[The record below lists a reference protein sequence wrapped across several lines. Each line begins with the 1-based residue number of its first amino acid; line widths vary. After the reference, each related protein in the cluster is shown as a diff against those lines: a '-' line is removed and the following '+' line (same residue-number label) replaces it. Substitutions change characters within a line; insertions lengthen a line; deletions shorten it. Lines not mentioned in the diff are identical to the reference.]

1 MAAPLADRLF
11 ASFDRIYVVNL
22 PDRTDRRAEMAGELD
37 RIGTGFDDPRV
48 HLFAAIRP
56 ADPGPFRSIGARGCF
71 LSQLEVLR
79 DALRGGHRRILLFED
94 DLDFVA
100 NIDRRLPPALDALD
114 AHGFGIFYGGYAYP
128 DGEGHDRPATP
139 LVRADPNRPVR
150 LAHFVGFD
158 RSVLERLVP
167 YLELM
172 IARPAGSI
180 AGGPMDVDG
189 AYGWFRAA
197 HPELTTWL
205 AEPQLGVQRPSRTD
219 ISPPGLLD
227 RLPVPGWS
235 RTMVRSARRAWR
247 RHRFSSHRNDGLG

>member
-1 MAAPLADRLF
+1 MLADRLF
-11 ASFDRIYVVNL
+11 ASFDHIYVVNL
-22 PDRTDRRAEMAGELD
+22 ADRTDRLAEMAGELE
-37 RIGTGFDDPRV
+37 RIGTSFDDPRV
-48 HLFAAIRP
+48 RRFEAIRP
-56 ADPGPFRSIGARGCF
+56 ADPGGFRSIGARGCF

-79 DALRGGHRRILLFED
+79 DALRTGHRRILLFED
-94 DLDFVA
+94 DLDFVPD
-100 NIDRRLPPALDALD
+100 IERLLPPVLDALD
-114 AHGFGIFYGGYAYP
+114 AHDFGIFYGGYQYP
-128 DGEGHDRPATP
+128 DGEGYGRSKAP
-139 LVRADPNRPVR
+139 LVKADPNRPVR
-150 LAHFVGFD
+150 LAHFIGFD

-197 HPELTTWL
+197 HPELHTWL

-219 ISPPGLLD
+219 ISSPGLLD

-235 RTMVRSARRAWR
+235 RRMVRSAKRAWR
-247 RHRFSSHRNDGLG
+247 RQHF

>member
-1 MAAPLADRLF
+1 MTATLADRLF
-11 ASFDRIYVVNL
+11 ASFDKIYVVNL
-22 PDRTDRRAEMAGELD
+22 ADRTDRLAEMIGELA
-37 RIGTGFDDPRV
+37 RIGTSFDDPRIRR
-48 HLFAAIRP
+48 FEAIRP
-56 ADPGPFRSIGARGCF
+56 VDPGGFRSIGARGCF

-79 DALRGGHRRILLFED
+79 DALRAGHNRILLFED
-94 DLDFVA
+94 DLDFVPA
-100 NIDRRLPPALDALD
+100 IDRLLPPVLDALD
-114 AHGFGIFYGGYAYP
+114 AHGFGIFYGGYEYP
-128 DGEGHDRPATP
+128 DGEGHDRSGTP
-139 LVRADPNRPVR
+139 LVRADPNRAIR

-158 RSVLERLVP
+158 RAALERLVP

-172 IARPAGSI
+172 IARPAGSV

-197 HPELTTWL
+197 HPEMTTWL

-219 ISPPGLLD
+219 ISAPGLLD

-247 RHRFSSHRNDGLG
+247 RNHF